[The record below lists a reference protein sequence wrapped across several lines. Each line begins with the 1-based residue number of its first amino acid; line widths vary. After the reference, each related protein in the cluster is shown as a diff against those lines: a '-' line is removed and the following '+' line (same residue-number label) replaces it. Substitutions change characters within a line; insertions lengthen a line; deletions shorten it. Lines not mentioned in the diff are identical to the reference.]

1 MSDPSTA
8 CSCSCT
14 CTTPTGPVWQRLGLG
29 VLAEYVP
36 AGLID
41 EVLMATGR
49 MQQRIRRLPA
59 RVTVLFV
66 LALTL
71 FAHLGYRAVWRELAH
86 SGDIAGNGGGV
97 AGDPPSSS
105 GLAQAR
111 RRVGLAPLAALFAR
125 VRGTRASTDTVGAFR
140 YGLRL
145 VAWDATM
152 LDVPDSDTNAA
163 AFIRS
168 GNRRGGGAFPKVRL
182 MTLIEVGTHAVID
195 ATFGPDSEQVQAR
208 TLLRSLGPGMLLL
221 ADRNFPSWNLWNEAA
236 ATGAHLLWR
245 AKTSLHLPRVATFTD
260 GSWLAVLPKPR
271 TGRRVGT
278 WVRVIEYTVTVTA
291 TCPTTRTVT
300 TRTELFRLLTT
311 ITDPTVASAAELAG
325 CYRERWESETC
336 FKSIKTHQRGPRTVL
351 RSTDPDGIRQEIY
364 AYLITYQAIRH
375 LIVQAATDAGID
387 PDRLS
392 FTVALRTVRRWITT
406 AATATATALANAR
419 TAALAEISRDTQHR
433 RDRSSPR
440 AVKRS
445 QAPYPAKRHAS
456 QQTSTHVDYHIDVVP
471 DPHA

>member
-1 MSDPSTA
+1 
-8 CSCSCT
+8 
-14 CTTPTGPVWQRLGLG
+14 
-29 VLAEYVP
+29 VLTEYVP

-41 EVLMATGR
+41 EVLAATGR
-49 MQQRIRRLPA
+49 VQQRIRRLPA

-71 FAHLGYRAVWRELAH
+71 FANLGYRSVWRELVH
-86 SGDIAGNGGGV
+86 SGDV
-97 AGDPPSSS
+97 AGQPPSSS

-111 RRVGLAPLAALFAR
+111 RRIGLAPLAALFAR
-125 VRGTRASTDTVGAFR
+125 MRGTRASTDTAGAFR
-140 YGLRL
+140 FGLRL
-145 VAWDATM
+145 VSWDATM
-152 LDVPDSDTNAA
+152 LDTPDSTANSA

-168 GNRRGGGAFPKVRL
+168 HNRRGRGAFPKVRL
-182 MTLIEVGTHAVID
+182 TTLIEVGTHAVID
-195 ATFGPDSEQVQAR
+195 AVFGPDSEQVQAR
-208 TLLRSLGPGMLLL
+208 ALLGALRPGMLLL
-221 ADRNFPSWNLWNEAA
+221 ADRNFPSWRLWNEAA
-236 ATGAHLLWR
+236 ATGTHLLWR

-271 TGRRVGT
+271 SGRRVGT
-278 WVRVIEYTVTVTA
+278 WVRVIEYTVTATA
-291 TCPTTRTVT
+291 TCPTSGAVT
-300 TRTELFRLLTT
+300 TRTEGFRLLTT
-311 ITDPTVASAAELAG
+311 ITNPTIASAADLAS

-336 FKSIKTHQRGPRTVL
+336 YKSIKTHQRGPRAVL

-375 LIVQAATDAGID
+375 LITEAATHAGVD

-392 FTVALRTVRRWITT
+392 FTTALRAVRRWITT
-406 AATATATALANAR
+406 ATTATAAILATAR
-419 TAALAEISRDTQHR
+419 AAVLTEISHDRHHR

-456 QQTSTHVDYHIDVVP
+456 QQVSTHVAYHIDVIP
-471 DPHA
+471 DPHP

>member
-1 MSDPSTA
+1 M
-8 CSCSCT
+8 
-14 CTTPTGPVWQRLGLG
+14 WQRLGLG

-36 AGLID
+36 ALLID
-41 EVLMATGR
+41 EVLVATGR

-71 FAHLGYRAVWRELAH
+71 FADLGYRSVWRELAH
-86 SGDIAGNGGGV
+86 SGDIDGGGDGGV
-97 AGDPPSSS
+97 AADPPSSS

-125 VRGTRASTDTVGAFR
+125 VRGTHATVDTPGAFR
-140 YGLRL
+140 FGLRL

-152 LDVPDSDTNAA
+152 LDVPDSDDNAA

-208 TLLRSLGPGMLLL
+208 ALLNALRPGMLLL
-221 ADRNFPSWNLWNEAA
+221 ADRNFPSWRLWNEAA
-236 ATGAHLLWR
+236 MTGAHLLWR

-278 WVRVIEYTVTVTA
+278 WVRVIEYTVTVT
-291 TCPTTRTVT
+291 CPTGGAAT
-300 TRTELFRLLTT
+300 TRTELFRLITT

-336 FKSIKTHQRGPRTVL
+336 YKSIKTHQRGPRAVL

-364 AYLITYQAIRH
+364 AYLITYQAVRH
-375 LIVQAATDAGID
+375 LIAEAATNTGVD

-392 FTVALRTVRRWITT
+392 FTTALRTVRRWITT
-406 AATATATALANAR
+406 AATATTAALATAR

-433 RDRSSPR
+433 RDRNSPR

-456 QQTSTHVDYHIDVVP
+456 QQTSTHVDYHIDVIP

>member
-1 MSDPSTA
+1 VSDLPTA
-8 CSCSCT
+8 CSCPCNAA
-14 CTTPTGPVWQRLGLG
+14 TPAGPVWQRLGLG
-29 VLAEYVP
+29 VLGEYVP
-36 AGLID
+36 TALID
-41 EVLMATGR
+41 EVLVATGR
-49 MQQRIRRLPA
+49 VQQRIRRLPA

-71 FAHLGYRAVWRELAH
+71 FNGLGYRSVWRELVH
-86 SGDIAGNGGGV
+86 SGDV
-97 AGDPPSSS
+97 AGQPPSSS
-105 GLAQAR
+105 GLAQGR

-125 VRGTRASTDTVGAFR
+125 IRGTCATAGTPGAFR
-140 YGLRL
+140 FGLRL

-152 LDVPDSDTNAA
+152 LDTADSDANTA
-163 AFIRS
+163 AFIRP
-168 GNRRGGGAFPKVRL
+168 GNRRGAGAFPKVRL
-182 MTLIEVGTHAVID
+182 TTLIEVGTHAVID
-195 ATFGPDSEQVQAR
+195 AVFGPDSEQVQAR
-208 TLLRSLGPGMLLL
+208 ALLGALQPGMLLL
-221 ADRNFPSWNLWNEAA
+221 ADRNFPSWRLWNEAT

-245 AKTSLHLPRVATFTD
+245 AKTSLHLPRIATFTD

-271 TGRRVGT
+271 SGRRVGT

-291 TCPTTRTVT
+291 TCPATGTVT

-311 ITDPTVASAAELAG
+311 ITDPTLASASDLAG

-336 FKSIKTHQRGPRTVL
+336 YKSVKTHQRGPRAVL
-351 RSTDPDGIRQEIY
+351 RSTDPDGVRQEIY

-375 LIVQAATDAGID
+375 LIVQAATAAGID

-392 FTVALRTVRRWITT
+392 FTTALRAARRWITT
-406 AATATATALANAR
+406 AATATAAVLDNAR
-419 TAALAEISRDTQHR
+419 AATLAEIGHDHNHR
-433 RDRSSPR
+433 RNRSSPR

-456 QQTSTHVDYHIDVVP
+456 QQVSTHVDYHIDVIP

>member
-1 MSDPSTA
+1 
-8 CSCSCT
+8 
-14 CTTPTGPVWQRLGLG
+14 
-29 VLAEYVP
+29 VLAEHVP
-36 AGLID
+36 AAVID
-41 EVLMATGR
+41 EVLAATGR
-49 MQQRIRRLPA
+49 VQQRVRRLPA
-59 RVTVLFV
+59 RVTVLFI

-71 FAHLGYRAVWRELAH
+71 FSGQGYRGVWRELTH
-86 SGDIAGNGGGV
+86 SGG
-97 AGDPPSSS
+97 AGDRPAPSSS
-105 GLAQAR
+105 GLTQAR

-125 VRGTRASTDTVGAFR
+125 IRGTRATVETLGAFR
-140 YGLRL
+140 FGLLL
-145 VAWDATM
+145 VSWDGTM
-152 LDVPDSDTNAA
+152 LDTPDSDANAA

-168 GNRRGGGAFPKVRL
+168 GNRKGAGAFPKVRL

-195 ATFGPDSEQVQAR
+195 AVFGPDSEQVQAR
-208 TLLRSLGPGMLLL
+208 ALLGALRPGMLLL
-221 ADRNFPSWNLWNEAA
+221 ADRNFPSWRGWNEAT

-245 AKTSLHLPRVATFTD
+245 AKTSLHLPRIATFTD

-271 TGRRVGT
+271 TGRRGGT

-291 TCPTTRTVT
+291 TCPATGTTT

-311 ITDPTVASAAELAG
+311 ITNPAIASAADLAD
-325 CYRERWESETC
+325 CYRQRWESETC
-336 FKSIKTHQRGPRTVL
+336 YQSVKTHQRGPRTVL
-351 RSTDPDGIRQEIY
+351 RSTDPDGVRQEIY

-375 LIVQAATDAGID
+375 LISQAATQAGVD

-392 FTVALRTVRRWITT
+392 FTTALRAVRRWITA
-406 AATATATALANAR
+406 AATATTAVLTAAR
-419 TAALAEISRDTQHR
+419 TATLTEISRDQHHR
-433 RDRSSPR
+433 RNRANPR

>member
-1 MSDPSTA
+1 VTTA
-8 CSCSCT
+8 
-14 CTTPTGPVWQRLGLG
+14 PTWRQLGLG
-29 VLAEYVP
+29 VLAEHVP
-36 AGLID
+36 TTLVD
-41 EVLMATGR
+41 EVLAATGR
-49 MQQRIRRLPA
+49 VQRRIRRLPA

-71 FAHLGYRAVWRELAH
+71 FANLGYRGVWRELAH
-86 SGDIAGNGGGV
+86 SGGAG
-97 AGDPPSSS
+97 GDPPSSS

-125 VRGTRASTDTVGAFR
+125 VRGTRASTDTRGAFR
-140 YGLRL
+140 FGLRL

-152 LDVPDSDTNAA
+152 LDVPDSDANAE

-168 GNRRGGGAFPKVRL
+168 RNRKGGGAFPKARL
-182 MTLIEVGTHAVID
+182 TTLIEVGTHAVID
-195 ATFGPDSEQVQAR
+195 AVFGPDSEQVQAR
-208 TLLRSLGPGMLLL
+208 ALLGALRPGMLLL
-221 ADRNFPSWNLWNEAA
+221 ADRNYPSWKLWNEAA

-245 AKTSLHLPRVATFTD
+245 AKTSLHLPRIATFTD
-260 GSWLAVLPKPR
+260 GSWLAVLPRPR
-271 TGRRVGT
+271 SGRRVGT

-291 TCPTTRTVT
+291 TCPATGVVS
-300 TRTELFRLLTT
+300 TRTELFRLLST
-311 ITDPTVASAAELAG
+311 ITDPTLASATDLAR
-325 CYRERWESETC
+325 CYHERWESETC
-336 FKSIKTHQRGPRTVL
+336 YKSIKTHQRGPRAVL
-351 RSTDPDGIRQEIY
+351 RSTDPDGVRQEIY

-375 LIVQAATDAGID
+375 LITEAATQTGVD

-392 FTVALRTVRRWITT
+392 FTTALRAVRRWITT
-406 AATATATALANAR
+406 AATATAAVLTNAR
-419 TAALAEISRDTQHR
+419 ATTLAEISRDTQHR

-456 QQTSTHVDYHIDVVP
+456 QQTTTHVDYHIDVVP